1 MNHYAGDMYFNKGGR
16 HYWFAKYL
24 RRKGYKPVVFCCNA
38 KHNASGY
45 YVYTDKLWVEQKA
58 EEIDTPWVF
67 IQARTYA
74 NNGKDR
80 VLNMVDF
87 YRNLKK
93 AAKEYA
99 KIHGKP
105 DVILASSVHP
115 LTLVAGLK
123 LAKCFGVKCICEIR
137 DLWPESIV
145 AYSDHWTRKHPLI
158 RLLYLGEKWIYC
170 KADAVVMTWPGGYD
184 YIRDQGWNA
193 QIPES
198 KVIYIS
204 NGVDLEEFEK
214 KRIYSKSENDLKSMN
229 RAKVLFTYTGSVRHV
244 NNLEMLV
251 DASEILQDRKCRTA
265 FIQIYG
271 DGDQREHLVQR
282 VRKLGLTNIEFKGRV
297 PKDKIPEILYQSDVL
312 ILHNSSSILDKY
324 GQSQNKFFEYL
335 ASEKPIL
342 MTYSV
347 GHSIVKAEQCGI
359 ELSNQSAMDIAS
371 AIEKLTQQNGSELD
385 EYRENCTRA
394 KKKYDFKLLTE
405 KLISVIEQL

>member
-24 RRKGYKPVVFCCNA
+24 HRKGYKPVVFCCNA
-38 KHNASGY
+38 QHNKQGY
-45 YVYTDKLWVEQKA
+45 YVDTDKLWVEQKA

-67 IQARTYA
+67 IQARTYD

-80 VLNMVDF
+80 VLNMIDF

-93 AAKEYA
+93 TAKEYA
-99 KIHGKP
+99 GLHGKP

-123 LAKCFGVKCICEIR
+123 LARHFRVKCICEVR

-145 AYSDHWTRKHPLI
+145 AYSARWTRTHPLMRI
-158 RLLYLGEKWIYC
+158 LYCGEKWIYC

-184 YIRDQGWNA
+184 YIRDQGWTA
-193 QIPES
+193 QIPED
-198 KVIYIS
+198 KVVYIS

-214 KRIYSKSENDLKSMN
+214 KCISSGSCENLKSTN
-229 RAKVLFTYTGSVRHV
+229 REIVLFTYTGSIRQV
-244 NNLEMLV
+244 NNLQMLV
-251 DASEILQDRKCRTA
+251 DAAAILQESGYRNA
-265 FIQIYG
+265 LIWIYG
-271 DGDQREHLVQR
+271 DGDQREILTQQ
-282 VRKLGLTNIEFKGRV
+282 VREMGLNNIEFRGSV
-297 PKDKIPEILYQSDVL
+297 PKNEIPQILHQSEVL
-312 ILHNSSSILDKY
+312 ILHNSSTILDKY

-347 GHSIVKAEQCGI
+347 GHSVVKTERCGI
-359 ELSNQSAMDIAS
+359 ELSNQSPLEIAS
-371 AIEKLTQQNGSELD
+371 AIEKMAEQKDFEL
-385 EYRENCTRA
+385 EEFKRNCARA
-394 KKKYDFKLLTE
+394 KKKYDFKILTE
-405 KLISVIEQL
+405 KLIGVIEQV